1 MVSLAN
7 AVGSHALSNQ
17 LKRDGVL
24 GTILT
29 PPGSLAGQVTV
40 VTADAPM
47 NPLGPMDWVKSQG
60 ATLPAAGA
68 GCVVLYAEG
77 PFGRTPYC
85 VWFDGAYSPIAPVT
99 AAAWVAPTLINSWAN
114 LGSGFETAEYLK
126 DPFGFVHLKGVIVG
140 GATGSI
146 AFTLPAGFRPG
157 ATTLNAAGGS
167 AVVVDVEIAP
177 EGNVTPFFASGVNI
191 GLSGITFL
199 AEN

>member
-47 NPLGPMDWVKSQG
+47 NPLGPMDWVKAQG

-68 GCVVLYAEG
+68 NCVVLYAEG

-85 VWFDGAYSPIAPVT
+85 VWFDGAYSGHQFLPQTAPV
-99 AAAWVAPTLINSWAN
+99 APAT
-114 LGSGFETAEYLK
+114 
-126 DPFGFVHLKGVIVG
+126 GFVVYTDAADDKLKAKA
-140 GATGSI
+140 ATG
-146 AFTLPAGFRPG
+146 TVTVL
-157 ATTLNAAGGS
+157 
-167 AVVVDVEIAP
+167 AVP
-177 EGNVTPFFASGVNI
+177 
-191 GLSGITFL
+191 
-199 AEN
+199 